1 MSSNTKL
8 NPNQIFRTISFIN
21 DYDSNL
27 LTLNKENTLLTI
39 TKEFKF
45 EETIVKNEWQFES
58 NKFYCDSD
66 SEIEA
71 MLKEEIINTRYF
83 FNFQKNFRG
92 TLFLLTDC
100 KESFLNLDSEI
111 YSFTKGV
118 MNEIYNE
125 CFGLNL
131 QLTLSYVHINNSKYV
146 DYFNFDDITNKQFKS
161 ITFQKKEEKDTCIKE
176 VKEIAI
182 TNIDQFITLLSNL
195 SNCLKNKKIIEGK
208 FQSKFTH
215 EIFTLRM
222 YDKNKNFFSKFNLV
236 LFKAYKLC
244 ISNPDNNINNT
255 KENSILFNGLMRN
268 NYRDSKL
275 TSYLSDTATHNCL
288 LINILSAKEENI
300 IILHDILTLI
310 KPRKSNIKLDFDED
324 VLKKQFDNLKISD
337 SSNKE
342 SKKSQI
348 FKSNDELFSFIQ
360 DDKENKGQ
368 SINNSNS
375 KSLSNISNSK
385 FSSQTNNLPRE
396 ELNMERLRK
405 IVNKSNLKVIFDTL
419 ENS

>member
-1 MSSNTKL
+1 MSNNIKL
-8 NPNQIFRTISFIN
+8 NPNQIFRTISYI
-21 DYDSNL
+21 DHYDSNL
-27 LTLNKENTLLTI
+27 LTLDQDNTLLTI

-58 NKFYCDSD
+58 NKFYCN
-66 SEIEA
+66 SEIEL

-92 TLFLLTDC
+92 TLFLLTDS

-146 DYFNFDDITNKQFKS
+146 DYFNFDDIANKEFKS
-161 ITFQKKEEKDTCIKE
+161 IVFHKKEENDTCIKE
-176 VKEIAI
+176 VKEIAV

-195 SNCLKNKKIIEGK
+195 SNCLKNKKRIEGK

-236 LFKAYKLC
+236 LFKAYKLNTN
-244 ISNPDNNINNT
+244 NPDNNINNT
-255 KENSILFNGLMRN
+255 KENSLLFNGLMRN

-275 TSYLSDTATHNCL
+275 TNYLIDTATHNCL

-324 VLKKQFDNLKISD
+324 VLKKQFDSLKITD
-337 SSNKE
+337 CSNKE

-360 DDKENKGQ
+360 DDKENREHT
-368 SINNSNS
+368 INNSIS
-375 KSLSNISNSK
+375 KSLLSNASSCK
-385 FSSQTNNLPRE
+385 FSLKTNSQPRE
-396 ELNMERLRK
+396 ELNMERLKK
-405 IVNKSNLKVIFDTL
+405 IVNKSNLRVIFDTL